1 MSRTLDSVYS
11 WLTTNRLSVNPSKTE
26 FLIIGTPQQRSKLL
40 STSLTF
46 CGNIILPSTSA
57 RNLGVIF
64 DSDLS
69 LTKHI
74 SATCKSCFYQICQ
87 LRQIRPSLDK
97 SSAITLA
104 NSLVSSKLDYCNSLY
119 FGLPKS
125 SLHRLQ
131 LVQNCLARA
140 ISPSVKKYDHISPV
154 LRELHWLPIS
164 ERITFKIATLTF
176 KTINNRQPSYLF
188 DLITP
193 YIPSRTLRS
202 SDKFLLTIP
211 GIRSANGRR
220 SFVFAAPT
228 IWNSLPLAIR
238 SSTKLS
244 TFRTLLKTYL
254 FPP

>member
-1 MSRTLDSVYS
+1 MLAYS
-11 WLTTNRLSVNPSKTE
+11 T
-26 FLIIGTPQQRSKLL
+26 
-40 STSLTF
+40 
-46 CGNIILPSTSA
+46 A

-74 SATCKSCFYQICQ
+74 SATCKSCFYQIRQ

-176 KTINNRQPSYLF
+176 KTINNRQPSYSLHSITNPPLICQVSSNNSRHQVRQRSSLF
-188 DLITP
+188 CFCCSNHLEFPSSSHSLNYKII
-193 YIPSRTLRS
+193 YIPYFIKNLSFS
-202 SDKFLLTIP
+202 TI
-211 GIRSANGRR
+211 
-220 SFVFAAPT
+220 VF
-228 IWNSLPLAIR
+228 I
-238 SSTKLS
+238 
-244 TFRTLLKTYL
+244 
-254 FPP
+254 